1 MRPHSRRSPLHC
13 LPPLAAMLA
22 ALPAAAQSSPPPG
35 LPSSAIWQALFG
47 LIAVLALIAVAAWIV
62 RRLPA
67 TRSFSHGPLKVISG
81 IALGTRERIVLIEVE
96 DTWLVV
102 GMSPGQMRTL
112 HTLPKGELP
121 SDGGQPQFTQ
131 WLRHF
136 ADQRK
141 PASTP
146 HATD

>member
-1 MRPHSRRSPLHC
+1 M
-13 LPPLAAMLA
+13 LAA
-22 ALPAAAQSSPPPG
+22 ALPALAGESAPPPG

-47 LIAVLALIAVAAWIV
+47 LVLVLALIAVAAWVV

-67 TRSFSHGPLKVISG
+67 TRSFSHGPLKVVSG
-81 IALGTRERIVLIEVE
+81 IALGPRERIVLIEVE

-112 HTLPKGELP
+112 HTLPKGEP
-121 SDGGQPQFTQ
+121 PADGTPPPFTQ

-136 ADQRK
+136 AHQQANQRK
-141 PASTP
+141 PPSAD
-146 HATD
+146 HAAD